1 MAFEELKQK
10 LEKNGFAVSV
20 FSTGEEAAAYLNREI
35 DGRSVGMGGSVTL
48 TKLGLKE
55 SLSAH
60 NTLYSHGFTPGDP
73 QEVMRQAAGAEIY
86 LLSANGIAGDTGEI
100 INIDGT
106 GNRVSSSLYGH
117 QKVYLVAGKNKVS
130 PDFHSAL
137 HRARNVV
144 APKNAQRLGRK
155 TPCAAKADRCYDCDS
170 PERIC
175 RGLTVLYRK
184 MNRMDMEVILIDQ
197 ELGY

>member
-35 DGRSVGMGGSVTL
+35 
-48 TKLGLKE
+48 
-55 SLSAH
+55 
-60 NTLYSHGFTPGDP
+60 
-73 QEVMRQAAGAEIY
+73 
-86 LLSANGIAGDTGEI
+86 NGIAGDTGEI

-155 TPCAAKADRCYDCDS
+155 TPCAAKADHCYDCDS

>member
-48 TKLGLKE
+48 TELGLKE
-55 SLSAH
+55 SLSAL
-60 NTLYSHGFTPGDP
+60 NTLYSHVFTPGDP

-137 HRARNVV
+137 HRARNG
-144 APKNAQRLGRK
+144 APPKNAQRLGRK
-155 TPCAAKADRCYDCDS
+155 TPCAAKADHCYDCDS